1 MIMRYSLQMELSQE
15 AEPLRGKVSMQT
27 GEPAEHERLRRDILE
42 WPGPLISSQGAETA
56 KP

>member
-1 MIMRYSLQMELSQE
+1 MELSQE
-15 AEPLRGKVSMQT
+15 AEPLSGKVSMQT
-27 GEPAEHERLRRDILE
+27 GEPAEHERLSRDILE